1 MGSQPHP
8 YENLSSAVQGQVFY
22 FFSGMPAAS
31 FRSQSADSLDTVQ
44 RAWPAAGQGLFT
56 SRDRGSLRTD
66 PRQSR
71 SGNSSLS
78 PRACRVEPRPPNWPY
93 GRLDRSPLP
102 MPLETTVGAP
112 LRARGFDAEGSRT
125 DRWPQMLAIP
135 LRVVL
140 QRLVVVVN
148 WIYQCDI
155 CNPRRA
161 GGRLGRM
168 GLVGPGSAV
177 GTAAPHR
184 SPPPATER
192 G

>member
-1 MGSQPHP
+1 MPPPHRWRNSTCSEDFRSKRRAPRWGSLGRWRTGTGNMRGPGSATHWENNSKSVRHFSPGWGIEGAQPQVC
-8 YENLSSAVQGQVFY
+8 ENLSSAVQGQFSY

-112 LRARGFDAEGSRT
+112 LRARRF
-125 DRWPQMLAIP
+125 
-135 LRVVL
+135 
-140 QRLVVVVN
+140 
-148 WIYQCDI
+148 
-155 CNPRRA
+155 
-161 GGRLGRM
+161 
-168 GLVGPGSAV
+168 
-177 GTAAPHR
+177 
-184 SPPPATER
+184 
-192 G
+192 